1 MNLSNKRTESVIQ
14 TWDFLIGLTRD
25 TDLPEAV
32 RQEVSSLLRN
42 YPYPSLA
49 NPLLVGAR
57 EMQRQGEGNWSSPL
71 EP

>member
-1 MNLSNKRTESVIQ
+1 MNHSNKRTESVIQ

-32 RQEVSSLLRN
+32 REEVSSLLRN
-42 YPYPSLA
+42 YPYPTLA
-49 NPLLVGAR
+49 NPLLLGAR
-57 EMQRQGEGNWSSPL
+57 ETHRRGEGYWNSPI